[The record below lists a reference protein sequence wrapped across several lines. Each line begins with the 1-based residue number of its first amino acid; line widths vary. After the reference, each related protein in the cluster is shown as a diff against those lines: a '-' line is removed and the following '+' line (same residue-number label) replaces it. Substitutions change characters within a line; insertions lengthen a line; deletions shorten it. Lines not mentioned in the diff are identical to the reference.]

1 MSKEPDFKYE
11 CGSVLKD
18 EITGFKGVVIARTQ
32 WLANCNVY
40 KLQPQGL
47 KKGEPQDSYSFDE
60 PHLVLVKDT
69 IFEPKRD
76 TGGPTDQV
84 KKTNR

>member
-32 WLANCNVY
+32 WLALYFEAKPVI
-40 KLQPQGL
+40 L
-47 KKGEPQDSYSFDE
+47 K
-60 PHLVLVKDT
+60 
-69 IFEPKRD
+69 R
-76 TGGPTDQV
+76 
-84 KKTNR
+84 